1 MEKYNT
7 WNMYREEIQKEQKEY
22 MLWAENQILN
32 AKQSNQVELSPEAR
46 NFAEA
51 HIQQKLQNIKKLPQ
65 HYFPVFRLPDSMLR
79 LVAMSNEQQINPPQY
94 EMRPESQLLELVSY
108 LWFCL
113 TRNISRSLTF
123 FFFLQ
128 GKFSKLRHELVMRL
142 ITENPTCKVDENT
155 LKDVGKE
162 KLVKLSDDPNIEK
175 LLLGNPSDLV
185 ITIGA
190 LKTIVANFAPH
201 MAEEW
206 ILPMK
211 TVKIQDKLVFIID
224 SPLIKAANFSIVE
237 KAQMATRK
245 TVKNTLAKPWLSS
258 NAKISKIPSKVD
270 QKTFTPER
278 KLFNMDEEDDL
289 FDTTL
294 DTSSL
299 ENFGNQVDGT
309 DDIIGT

>member
-32 AKQSNQVELSPEAR
+32 AKLSNQVELSPEAR

-113 TRNISRSLTF
+113 RRNISRR

-128 GKFSKLRHELVMRL
+128 GKFSKTRHELVMRL
-142 ITENPTCKVDENT
+142 ITENPPCKIAC
-155 LKDVGKE
+155 
-162 KLVKLSDDPNIEK
+162 S
-175 LLLGNPSDLV
+175 
-185 ITIGA
+185 
-190 LKTIVANFAPH
+190 
-201 MAEEW
+201 
-206 ILPMK
+206 
-211 TVKIQDKLVFIID
+211 
-224 SPLIKAANFSIVE
+224 
-237 KAQMATRK
+237 
-245 TVKNTLAKPWLSS
+245 
-258 NAKISKIPSKVD
+258 
-270 QKTFTPER
+270 
-278 KLFNMDEEDDL
+278 
-289 FDTTL
+289 
-294 DTSSL
+294 
-299 ENFGNQVDGT
+299 
-309 DDIIGT
+309 